1 MCVICYVPSGTT
13 PTESQLDNACL
24 SNPDGFGF
32 IVRTD
37 DGLVTGRSMDYD
49 KAIDRFLDL
58 RAKHPQHDA
67 AFHARI
73 TTHGQTRLDNNH
85 PFRVGDKRTA
95 LMHNGMLPID
105 VPKGDDR
112 SDTRIFAE
120 DRLTK
125 MGLGVLDNKKQR
137 KALAKWMR
145 GSKMVIMSTRDDL
158 QKPTYILNESDGLWD
173 DGIWWSNTSYSR
185 APSWS
190 RAWDKDYVHWWEAAA
205 ATDDDDHFDDGMQC
219 LNPACGIVWTRNS
232 KSNKIGICQS
242 CYRCLDCGYGSN
254 DCWCDP
260 IHTENRWEANA
271 NMTPIWEIKEISQ

>member
-1 MCVICYVPSGTT
+1 MCVICYMPAGIT
-13 PTESQLDNACL
+13 PTEDQLDNACL

-37 DGLVTGRSMDYD
+37 DGLITGRSMSHDR
-49 KAIDRFLDL
+49 AVDRFLDL

-73 TTHGQTRLDNNH
+73 TTHGKTVIDNNH

-112 SDTRIFAE
+112 SDTRVFAE

-125 MGLGVLDNKKQR
+125 MGLAVLDNKKQR
-137 KALAKWMR
+137 RALEKWMT
-145 GSKMVIMSTRDDL
+145 GSKVVIMSVRDDL
-158 QKPTYILNESDGLWD
+158 KRPTYILNEADGLWD
-173 DGIWWSNTSYSR
+173 DGIWWSNSSYDR
-185 APSWS
+185 APSWTRWS
-190 RAWDKDYVHWWEAAA
+190 KDYTHWWEAAA
-205 ATDDDDHFDDGMQC
+205 ADEDEDYFDDGMQC
-219 LNPACGIVWTRNS
+219 LNPACGIVWTKGS
-232 KSNKIGICQS
+232 KSAKTGICRS
-242 CYRCLDCGYGSN
+242 CYNCLDCGYGSN

-260 IHTENRWEANA
+260 MPTDNRFTKMAQGRA
-271 NMTPIWEIKEISQ
+271 